1 MSVYELDKT
10 FDKINFKETPLP
22 KGDYEFCS
30 FNNCDFSEADLFSV
44 SFTECQ
50 FVNCNFSLTK
60 FGRTSFRDVKFNDC
74 KLMGLH
80 FENCNPFG
88 LSFCFEDCQ
97 ILHSSFYQQNI
108 AKTLFK
114 NCRIIETD
122 FTETNLSYVVFDNS
136 DLSGSVFSGSILE
149 RTDFRTAKY
158 FSVDLSKNK
167 VKKAKFS
174 AHNLVGLLD
183 NYDLEID
190 S

>member
-1 MSVYELDKT
+1 
-10 FDKINFKETPLP
+10 
-22 KGDYEFCS
+22 
-30 FNNCDFSEADLFSV
+30 
-44 SFTECQ
+44 
-50 FVNCNFSLTK
+50 
-60 FGRTSFRDVKFNDC
+60 
-74 KLMGLH
+74 MGLH

-122 FTETNLSYVVFDNS
+122 FTDVNLSYVVFDNS

-158 FSVDLSKNK
+158 FSVDLLK
-167 VKKAKFS
+167 
-174 AHNLVGLLD
+174 
-183 NYDLEID
+183 
-190 S
+190 